1 MGELQEANQYADDM
15 YDKYLNAKMRAKN
28 LEFGPGGIMDM
39 KQTIADK
46 EAMIYSLESTIADKE
61 AMIYALES
69 QIGLMKNY
77 AESEKN

>member
-1 MGELQEANQYADDM
+1 M
-15 YDKYLNAKMRAKN
+15 YKMRAKK

-46 EAMIYSLESTIADKE
+46 EAMIYSLES
-61 AMIYALES
+61 